1 MASYPRRHLVVK
13 YVRYAETV
21 SLIVITF
28 LMRTPLYFIA
38 IITIYYA
45 PFHVTFLA
53 CWITNGSYLQP
64 IISPC
69 SAPHIN
75 DFVVNSLCVM
85 AVSFERRFKS
95 DDAQRSRRM
104 MPV

>member
-13 YVRYAETV
+13 SVRYAETV
-21 SLIVITF
+21 PLIVITF

-85 AVSFERRFKS
+85 AGSFERRFK
-95 DDAQRSRRM
+95 RGRE
-104 MPV
+104 